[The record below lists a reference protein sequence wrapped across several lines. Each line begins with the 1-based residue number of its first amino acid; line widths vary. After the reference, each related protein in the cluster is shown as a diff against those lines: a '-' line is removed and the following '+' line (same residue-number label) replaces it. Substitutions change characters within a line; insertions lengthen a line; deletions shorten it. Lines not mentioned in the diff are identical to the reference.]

1 MFYTTKIL
9 QFQFL
14 YNIPKTFYFLK
25 LYLFTGCVGSQV
37 WCMGCRAQGLSS
49 CGRWAWLPCS
59 MWGLNS
65 LKVKVLVAQ
74 PCPTLCNPIDRNPPG
89 SSVCGILQARI
100 LEWEA
105 IPFSRDPS
113 QPRDRIPVSCIAG
126 GFFFTIWAPGEASN
140 SSGAGLSGSQRGW
153 KPASSP
159 HLCQHL
165 SWAWPQFLHLS
176 YGNHLHPAQR
186 WLDSSVCRIL

>member
-89 SSVCGILQARI
+89 SSVEFSRQEYWSGFPFPSPGDLPNPGIKPGFPALQANSLPSEPPPESPCIERQI
-100 LEWEA
+100 LKHWTAREF
-105 IPFSRDPS
+105 PQD
-113 QPRDRIPVSCIAG
+113 
-126 GFFFTIWAPGEASN
+126 FF
-140 SSGAGLSGSQRGW
+140 
-153 KPASSP
+153 
-159 HLCQHL
+159 
-165 SWAWPQFLHLS
+165 
-176 YGNHLHPAQR
+176 
-186 WLDSSVCRIL
+186 